1 MFFEWFGVP
10 QCRCFRE
17 TYLEG
22 LVQGLDLDESVMPVM
37 QAFLTGLGFE
47 GTDTFLSILHAEPLL
62 RAGALPI
69 TQVHVTLRPLDDHM
83 DI

>member
-1 MFFEWFGVP
+1 MFS

-17 TYLEG
+17 AYLEG
-22 LVQGLDLDESVMPVM
+22 LVQWLNLDESVMPVM

-69 TQVHVTLRPLDDHM
+69 THVRM
-83 DI
+83 